1 VADLEAAVWDALRDV
16 LDPETELN
24 LVDLGLIY
32 DVTVEDGAVA
42 ITMTFTTAACP
53 AGPLLT
59 GLAEAAVRSLP
70 SVCDVRIEVTFD
82 PPWTPERIS
91 AAGRAQLAKGHMR

>member
-1 VADLEAAVWDALRDV
+1 MADLEQLVWAALRQV

-32 DVTVEDGAVA
+32 DVAVEGGTVVV
-42 ITMTFTTAACP
+42 TMTFTTAACP

-59 GLAEAAVRSLP
+59 GLAEAAVRALE
-70 SVCDVRIEVTFD
+70 SVRDVQIAVTFD
-82 PPWTPERIS
+82 PPWTPERITE
-91 AAGRAQLAKGHMR
+91 AGRAQLARGHMR